1 MRTSKRSILVAT
13 FGLLLVAAN
22 VWAAAA
28 KEEKNDYPNA
38 TRKDPK
44 LEMSSGN
51 QKDLNKALE
60 LVNDNKI
67 DEAMPMLQKVLD
79 DPKASKYARALA
91 LEAEAQGASGKQD
104 DVTAIAKFK
113 EAYALDALPNSQ
125 QFQVLYNIA
134 IMQIQSEKYDDS
146 LNTINEWF
154 KVTGAQKADAY
165 ALQGNA
171 YYRMEK
177 YQPAVEA
184 MKKALSLSDKPSDS
198 WNQILMA
205 SYAELDQFD
214 EAAKVV
220 EQQLAKNPND
230 AKLTTQLATIY
241 VKGKQDQ
248 KAVDLLAAAKQKG
261 LLTSEND
268 YKLMAQLYDQLDKPK
283 EGAAVLSEGFSKGII
298 KPSYEMYKLLGDSYA
313 LGNDDTHALDAYG
326 KASPLSK
333 DGNIDYVRGSL
344 LMNNDRGKEAV
355 DALRQAVAKGNLKQ
369 PGEAYILLGDAENN
383 NNNSAGASAAW
394 EKARAYPSTKQ
405 MADSRLKNMK
415 SGKGPIIKHAKT
427 PGS

>member
-1 MRTSKRSILVAT
+1 MRISKRSILVAT
-13 FGLLLVAAN
+13 LGLLLAAAN
-22 VWAAAA
+22 VWAA
-28 KEEKNDYPNA
+28 KEEKNEYPNA

-44 LEMSSGN
+44 LEMSSSN
-51 QKDLNKALE
+51 QKDLNKALD
-60 LVNDNKI
+60 LVNNNQV
-67 DEAMPMLQKVLD
+67 DEAMPTLQKVLD

-104 DVTAIAKFK
+104 DATAIAKFK

-134 IMQIQSEKYDDS
+134 ITQIQSEKYEDS

-177 YQPAVEA
+177 YQPAVDA

-214 EAAKVV
+214 EAAKVI
-220 EQQLAKNPND
+220 EGQLAKNPND

-248 KAVDLLAAAKQKG
+248 KAVDLLATAKQKG

-268 YKLMAQLYDQLDKPK
+268 YKLMTQLYDQLDKPK
-283 EGAAVLSEGFSKGII
+283 EGAAALNEGFSKGIV

-313 LGNDDTHALDAYG
+313 LANDDAHAIDAYG
-326 KASPLSK
+326 KASQLSK
-333 DGNIDYVRGSL
+333 DGNVDYVRGSL

-355 DALRQAVAKGNLKQ
+355 DALHQAVAKGSLKQ

-383 NNNSAGASAAW
+383 NNNRAGASAAW

-405 MADSRLKNMK
+405 MAESRLKNMK
-415 SGKGPIIKHAKT
+415 SGKGPIIKHAKSS
-427 PGS
+427 GS